1 MTYELEMAFLKA
13 PLPPVI
19 PSLMRL
25 RQEDREFKS
34 RLGYIT
40 RPYLKNYIIFK
51 DKKQLYIRSL
61 GQIKVADVKN
71 VPNHML
77 FKRINS
83 DT

>member
-40 RPYLKNYIIFK
+40 RPYLKN
-51 DKKQLYIRSL
+51 
-61 GQIKVADVKN
+61 
-71 VPNHML
+71 
-77 FKRINS
+77 
-83 DT
+83 